1 MRDIEAM
8 AYPLPEDILVRK
20 LSGDL
25 AGAQALI
32 DIYLR
37 EHRAPELEPRLK
49 LEQQVIARLPDNY
62 PYTRAQALDMAR
74 AAIPGLD
81 EAGFAELELSA
92 DIAYVYIDGQRRYF
106 AEFLPSLLKLRPD
119 VAARAGRAP
128 DANKPLLDEAISLMR
143 ARGELGYRLHMRA
156 RLQVCDEAFTPGTYR
171 AHLPLPAQAAQQSRL
186 KLLSASPGLV
196 CVADAR
202 ADARTA
208 YFERRLDANAPFEVE
223 YEFDNRVRY
232 FDADRPMPDMPLYP
246 DVPAPNADDLAELP
260 GHIMFTPYLR
270 ALASRIVGDADAP
283 LERAWRI
290 YDYVTGHV
298 RYSYMRE
305 YFLLPPIAEYA
316 ALGLKGDC
324 GVQALLFIT
333 LCRIAGVPAR
343 WQSGLYAAPGDVG
356 SHDWAQFYAPGWG
369 WLFADCSFG
378 GAARRAGNAERWK
391 FYFGNLDPYRMVA
404 NSRFQAPLR
413 PALQFGRNDPYDNQ
427 SGECESET
435 RLLRPNELCKARE
448 VVEAIRLN

>member
-1 MRDIEAM
+1 M
-8 AYPLPEDILVRK
+8 
-20 LSGDL
+20 
-25 AGAQALI
+25 I

-119 VAARAGRAP
+119 VAALAGRAP
-128 DANKPLLDEAISLMR
+128 DTYKPLLDEAISLMR

-186 KLLSASPGLV
+186 KLLSASSGLV

-208 YFERRLDANAPFEVE
+208 YFERRLDVNAPFEVE

-232 FDADRPMPDMPLYP
+232 FDADRPMPEMPLYP

-343 WQSGLYAAPGDVG
+343 WQSGMYAAPATWVRMTGR
-356 SHDWAQFYAPGWG
+356 
-369 WLFADCSFG
+369 SFTRRG
-378 GAARRAGNAERWK
+378 GAGCLPTAHLAARRGARAMRNAGSSTLATWTRTAWWPTRAFRRRSGRPCSSDAMTRMTISRANARARPDCFAPTSCARRARSLRLSGSTEPTIAIWR
-391 FYFGNLDPYRMVA
+391 
-404 NSRFQAPLR
+404 RFR
-413 PALQFGRNDPYDNQ
+413 
-427 SGECESET
+427 
-435 RLLRPNELCKARE
+435 
-448 VVEAIRLN
+448 